1 MSTKPSTSG
10 DEESQ
15 ASSDSFSY
23 SAAYSPTTPVSPIK
37 NDDEE
42 DDSET
47 TVKIDE
53 MLQSVHSDRMIQ
65 AMRDDA
71 SVDPVLLERIERRQA
86 EMRDEV
92 RFKVYLNSPP
102 IRESNDD
109 DQSERSEDAD
119 EAVVE
124 SVKRIESM
132 AQQIQVTR
140 KNPADLKTPR
150 SLPPA
155 AVSFSPVMSY
165 HESPYSIRP
174 TGYGS
179 SNGEI
184 EYRVVGPDVPH
195 TSSQYYDPSSMTF
208 LAPPQVQFPVPLDMT
223 YEMRCDKKFREI
235 NTLSKEDSDVNKGTA
250 MRCRTTELAAKNI
263 NLKGSLPSGADEQ
276 TGASHLIDGYVR
288 LKATQY
294 PITENVEYDFDLR
307 DANNAKNVAWLNKV
321 TKDDLRGRSEA
332 LQATEQ
338 ELEDAIDNAAHIEVH
353 AKMKMQEKLEKEFVD
368 YRLKDM
374 KHFTPKQFSL
384 RYTRELERRERDVE
398 RQCAVTLMKK
408 EKELAAMKYKKGKI
422 RTGLA
427 TCRHNEL
434 LMESYNNYLQ
444 VLVGEVLDI
453 VRMYP
458 GMVIKLSQ
466 PTIHLASG
474 RLSQNPI
481 ADQSLP
487 HIMQRL
493 IEEYQQVSFTTFI
506 LTLLKQLGALTSAQ
520 IAANPLLPYEQSIE
534 FTTQMITNGS
544 FKYLSS
550 ADMIRT
556 LLVLAKMI
564 HAPTHIINEVCH
576 IINVHEKKVR
586 TNPNF
591 KPTELALSS
600 EIGEYLKTLHLSKAY
615 SKSVPKEV
623 IDLTPS
629 PRTFVHKQPIRIH
642 SAYAAQEN
650 PKKKATG
657 IYNGV
662 VGIDA
667 KIEYVLKSG
676 KKVTYLALNTAKDVC
691 GNCYNDALPASWCK
705 PRHYCRRCELCGLYG
720 HSAGFCQQRI

>member
-1 MSTKPSTSG
+1 
-10 DEESQ
+10 
-15 ASSDSFSY
+15 
-23 SAAYSPTTPVSPIK
+23 
-37 NDDEE
+37 
-42 DDSET
+42 
-47 TVKIDE
+47 
-53 MLQSVHSDRMIQ
+53 
-65 AMRDDA
+65 
-71 SVDPVLLERIERRQA
+71 
-86 EMRDEV
+86 
-92 RFKVYLNSPP
+92 
-102 IRESNDD
+102 
-109 DQSERSEDAD
+109 
-119 EAVVE
+119 
-124 SVKRIESM
+124 
-132 AQQIQVTR
+132 
-140 KNPADLKTPR
+140 
-150 SLPPA
+150 
-155 AVSFSPVMSY
+155 
-165 HESPYSIRP
+165 
-174 TGYGS
+174 
-179 SNGEI
+179 
-184 EYRVVGPDVPH
+184 
-195 TSSQYYDPSSMTF
+195 
-208 LAPPQVQFPVPLDMT
+208 MT

-235 NTLSKEDSDVNKGTA
+235 NTLSREDSDVNKGTA

-307 DANNAKNVAWLNKV
+307 DANNIKNVAWLNKV
-321 TKDDLRGRSEA
+321 AKDDLRGRSEA

-338 ELEDAIDNAAHIEVH
+338 ELEDVIDNAAHIEVH
-353 AKMKMQEKLEKEFVD
+353 AKMKMQENLEKEFVD
-368 YRLKDM
+368 HRLKDM
-374 KHFTPKQFSL
+374 KHFSPKQFSL

-422 RTGLA
+422 RTGLN
-427 TCRHNEL
+427 TCRSNEL

-564 HAPTHIINEVCH
+564 HAPSHIINEICH

-586 TNPNF
+586 TNPTF

-691 GNCYNDALPASWCK
+691 GNCYNDALPGSWCK
-705 PRHYCRRCELCGLYG
+705 PRHYCRRCDACGLYG
-720 HSAGFCQQRI
+720 HSAGFCQQKI